1 MINQIYST
9 INAIATRLEEV
20 ESKIDRNYSLLQLLV
35 NERASTSN
43 QQRPIKDLPVKVASI
58 IELTAMEEKLLL
70 MKMKPTD
77 QSKIEYIDWVID
89 YD

>member
-43 QQRPIKDLPVKVASI
+43 QQRPIIDLPVKVASI